1 MGGMKKV
8 IHCIFGPSL
17 YRVYSDQSDG
27 IYKPGHLEKWGD
39 QIINSLVVM
48 WNVGIYTSPFLA
60 TVLWRRGYFVIDGV
74 TTIAKF
80 LTGIGLVI
88 AVSYYLRGVGRASNP
103 VYTTFFNTFLAAK
116 KNLTRDNKRALMMYD
131 FEYSAWPVEFKC
143 EKKGESRP
151 WHPPTRRSALAYVM
165 GLPCHVASYIV
176 AHTFGL
182 KLVYP
187 GSISMLQYAM
197 SKFLVEGRMKL
208 VKEHS
213 GERFKLQTLDGN
225 EIDSM
230 FIDKRNRHENGNI
243 LVVCAEGNAG
253 FYEIGV
259 MVTPIEANYSVLGYN
274 HPGFGGSTGTPY
286 PDQEQNAIDAV
297 MQFAIQRLN
306 FLPENIILFGWSIG
320 GYSTSWAAAQ
330 YPKIRGLI
338 LDATFDDVLPLAIL
352 KMPQL
357 LAPIVRTTIR
367 EYINLNNYQLLTNYP
382 GPVLIV
388 RRTEDEVICTEESN
402 LSTNRGN
409 NLLVK
414 LLRYRFPEIVEN
426 EQFTLLHEYL
436 SLDTQKQGE

>member
-1 MGGMKKV
+1 MGRPNYQ
-8 IHCIFGPSL
+8 F
-17 YRVYSDQSDG
+17 Y
-27 IYKPGHLEKWGD
+27 
-39 QIINSLVVM
+39 
-48 WNVGIYTSPFLA
+48 
-60 TVLWRRGYFVIDGV
+60 GV

-88 AVSYYLRGVGRASNP
+88 AVSYYLRGVGRAGNP

-116 KNLTRDNKRALMMYD
+116 KNLTRDNKKALMMYD

-143 EKKGESRP
+143 DKKGGSRP

-330 YPKIRGLI
+330 YPKIRGLEFT
-338 LDATFDDVLPLAIL
+338 LNS
-352 KMPQL
+352 L
-357 LAPIVRTTIR
+357 LSR
-367 EYINLNNYQLLTNYP
+367 
-382 GPVLIV
+382 
-388 RRTEDEVICTEESN
+388 ESN

-436 SLDTQKQGE
+436 SLDTQKQGQAFTFTVTDSFIRSGE